1 MGGLE
6 CVITGLM
13 DEFKG
18 FFTKYRIRSGVG
30 SIPIPADFPFH
41 LFGDSYTVIESI
53 PFEESQFIIP
63 KFEELTH
70 H

>member
-18 FFTKYRIRSGVG
+18 FFTKYRIRNSVG
-30 SIPIPADFPFH
+30 SIPHFTEFATH
-41 LFGDSYTVIESI
+41 SAQEV
-53 PFEESQFIIP
+53 
-63 KFEELTH
+63 LTKWITKLVCQMR
-70 H
+70 